1 MNGTQLKTELE
12 QCLSWAEYANDFEC
26 FEFFDA
32 KIAPL
37 DSEYFTVNQIEALH
51 NYACEFSINFDSFF
65 SHVDYGCAIVWL
77 DNNSSYIGTG
87 ATLLEAANDLL
98 GKIVQWNNQN
108 ETTTLQL

>member
-26 FEFFDA
+26 FELYDS

-37 DSEYFTVNQIEALH
+37 DSEYFTVEQIKALYH
-51 NYACEFSINFDSFF
+51 YACEFSVNFDNFF
-65 SHVDYGCAIVWL
+65 CRVDSDCAIVWL
-77 DNNSSYIGTG
+77 DNSSYIGSG
-87 ATLLEAANDLL
+87 ATLLDAANDLL

-108 ETTTLQL
+108 ETTTSQV